1 MPGVSASSRLRY
13 IYELLFVL
21 SELNT
26 DQTTTFN
33 YNYYR
38 VTTIQV
44 DVKKQGLRCP
54 AVEVY
59 FQTFFLAN
67 ILYKDFTEI
76 DIGRFILHF

>member
-1 MPGVSASSRLRY
+1 MIKKIDERLLLANDGY
-13 IYELLFVL
+13 CNPKACKYELLFVL

-26 DQTTTFN
+26 DQTTTTIN

-59 FQTFFLAN
+59 FQTFF
-67 ILYKDFTEI
+67 FV
-76 DIGRFILHF
+76 